1 MYCIHCG
8 QRLSENAR
16 FCPSCG
22 AAQRA
27 ETAPGTAPQPT
38 PPQPQAK
45 KPSYFDGLRNDPY
58 WARVRSCEI
67 GMMWYIGLIAYLG
80 FTGLMGLTALA
91 IGIQGLDSYDVTFAV
106 LTMLCGT
113 GLGAVSVLGIYD
125 NMNFKKRLFPMVL
138 ANFGLQLLECLF
150 GLMFGDSD
158 FAVLWAVLILIIA
171 GLAVLHY
178 FYLKN
183 RLKYLS

>member
-8 QRLSENAR
+8 QRLPENAR

-80 FTGLMGLTALA
+80 FYWPDGAYGPGHRHPG
-91 IGIQGLDSYDVTFAV
+91 IG
-106 LTMLCGT
+106 
-113 GLGAVSVLGIYD
+113 
-125 NMNFKKRLFPMVL
+125 
-138 ANFGLQLLECLF
+138 
-150 GLMFGDSD
+150 
-158 FAVLWAVLILIIA
+158 
-171 GLAVLHY
+171 
-178 FYLKN
+178 
-183 RLKYLS
+183 

>member
-8 QRLSENAR
+8 QRLPGNAR

-22 AAQRA
+22 AAQRS
-27 ETAPGTAPQPT
+27 ETAQQPT

-67 GMMWYIGLIAYLG
+67 GMMWYIGLIVYLG

-138 ANFGLQLLECLF
+138 ANFGFQMLECLF

-171 GLAVLHY
+171 GLAVPHY

>member
-8 QRLSENAR
+8 QRLPGNAR

-27 ETAPGTAPQPT
+27 ETAQQPT

-67 GMMWYIGLIAYLG
+67 GMMWYIGLIVYLG

-113 GLGAVSVLGIYD
+113 GLGLS
-125 NMNFKKRLFPMVL
+125 
-138 ANFGLQLLECLF
+138 
-150 GLMFGDSD
+150 
-158 FAVLWAVLILIIA
+158 LIHI
-171 GLAVLHY
+171 
-178 FYLKN
+178 
-183 RLKYLS
+183 

>member
-1 MYCIHCG
+1 MYPAGSACRKTRGFALPAVQRSG
-8 QRLSENAR
+8 Q
-16 FCPSCG
+16 
-22 AAQRA
+22 
-27 ETAPGTAPQPT
+27 ETAQQPT
-38 PPQPQAK
+38 PHSRRPKSQAI
-45 KPSYFDGLRNDPY
+45 LTACANDPY

-67 GMMWYIGLIAYLG
+67 GMMWYIGLIVYLG

-91 IGIQGLDSYDVTFAV
+91 IGIQGLDSYDITFAV